1 MRQPPSHAVMLT
13 GTDQEVSPPRLLTA
27 GKLTAELEAGNLRY
41 IRYDGT
47 EMIRAVSF
55 IVRDKNWGTYNPEIT
70 NLEVTEDGERF
81 TVTYEAVTRDAK
93 QQFRYSAVITGMSSG
108 RLDFIAKGEAVTD
121 FLTARTGFV
130 VLHPIDGVA
139 GAPARIETVD
149 GKVADTRFPELI
161 DPVQPMMNLRAIT
174 HSFAPGASVECRME
188 GDTFEMED
196 QRNWT
201 DASYKTYVRPLA
213 LPWPYTLAKGTVIEQ
228 AVRLSVAGKPA
239 ATTGARASVNVRIG
253 KDQGTV
259 PALGAGLAPED
270 IAGIRDNRAVLKK
283 LGLNYL
289 VCHHDARKGHDAASL
304 ADAAATAKELGAT
317 SWLEAVIGSVEDYE
331 EEIARLAAMASRL
344 GDPFETVLLSPAA
357 DLKCVLPGSPW
368 PPVPPA
374 PDFFASA
381 RRHFPKARIGG
392 GMLSFFTE
400 LNRKRPPLDRID
412 FVSFTTSAL
421 VHAGDDRSVTEG
433 LEALPHI
440 ARSVRSFIAGKP
452 YAVGPSAI
460 AMRDNPYGA
469 AVADNPEDI
478 RQAMNRNDPR
488 QRSLLGAA
496 WNLGYFTHFA
506 YGGAVA
512 VALGGLAGPFGVVHA
527 RADWPQA
534 WFDQG
539 GGLYPAYHILRGLA
553 ALKGATLRQTEVTAP
568 RHVQALAARNGDAT
582 TVWLANLTAEPQRV
596 TLDGIEG
603 GRIARLNAQSFTK
616 ASDDPDALVKPGDKR
631 EQGAIELQPY
641 EVVHIVA

>member
-1 MRQPPSHAVMLT
+1 MLT
-13 GTDQEVSPPRLLTA
+13 GTDQEVAPPRLLRA

-41 IRYDGT
+41 IRYDGI

-55 IVRDKNWGTYNPEIT
+55 IVRDKNWGTYNPEIA
-70 NLEVTEDGERF
+70 NLKVTEDGERF
-81 TVTYEAVTRDAK
+81 TVTYDAVTRDAK
-93 QQFRYSAVITGMSSG
+93 QQFRYSAVITGSSAG
-108 RLDFIAKGEAVTD
+108 KLDFTAKGEAVTD

-139 GAPARIETVD
+139 GMPATIETVD

-213 LPWPYTLAKGTVIEQ
+213 LPWPYTLAKGTVVEQ

-239 ATTGARASVNVRIG
+239 ASAAARSSVNVRIG
-253 KDQGTV
+253 KDQGRV

-270 IAGIRDNRAVLKK
+270 IAGVRDNRAALRK
-283 LGLNYL
+283 LGLAYL

-317 SWLEAVIGSVEDYE
+317 PWLEAVIGSVEGYE
-331 EEIARLAAMASRL
+331 EEIARLAKAASRL
-344 GDPFETVLLSPAA
+344 GDPFTVVLLSPAP

-374 PDFFASA
+374 PDFFATA

-400 LNRKRPPLDRID
+400 LNRKRPPLDRLD

-440 ARSVRSFIAGKP
+440 ARSVTSFISGKP

-460 AMRDNPYGA
+460 AMRDNPYGQ
-469 AVADNPEDI
+469 AVADNP
-478 RQAMNRNDPR
+478 
-488 QRSLLGAA
+488 
-496 WNLGYFTHFA
+496 
-506 YGGAVA
+506 
-512 VALGGLAGPFGVVHA
+512 
-527 RADWPQA
+527 
-534 WFDQG
+534 
-539 GGLYPAYHILRGLA
+539 
-553 ALKGATLRQTEVTAP
+553 
-568 RHVQALAARNGDAT
+568 
-582 TVWLANLTAEPQRV
+582 
-596 TLDGIEG
+596 
-603 GRIARLNAQSFTK
+603 
-616 ASDDPDALVKPGDKR
+616 
-631 EQGAIELQPY
+631 
-641 EVVHIVA
+641 

>member
-1 MRQPPSHAVMLT
+1 MRQEPSHAVMLT
-13 GTDQEVSPPRLLTA
+13 GTDQEVEPPRLLTA

-41 IRYDGT
+41 IRYDGS

-55 IVRDKNWGTYNPEIT
+55 IVRDKNWGTYNPEIS
-70 NLEVTEDGERF
+70 NLRVTEDGERF
-81 TVTYEAVTRDAK
+81 TVTYDAVTRDAK
-93 QQFRYSAVITGMSSG
+93 QQFRYSAVITGESAG
-108 RLDFIAKGEAVTD
+108 KLDFVARGEAVTD

-130 VLHPIDGVA
+130 VLHPIEGVA
-139 GAPARIETVD
+139 GARSTIETVD
-149 GKVADTRFPELI
+149 GKVSDTRFPELI

-174 HSFAPGASVECRME
+174 HEFAPGAKVECRME

-213 LPWPYTLAKGTVIEQ
+213 LPWPYTLAKGSTVEQ
-228 AVRLSVAGKPA
+228 AVRLTVEGKPA
-239 ATTGARASVNVRIG
+239 AKAGARSSVTVRIG
-253 KDQGTV
+253 KETGPV

-270 IAGIRDNRAVLKK
+270 IAGVKDNRAVLAK
-283 LGLNYL
+283 LGLSHL
-289 VCHHDARKGHDAASL
+289 VCHHDRRRGHDDQSL
-304 ADAAATAKELGAT
+304 ADAAAIARDLGAT
-317 SWLEAVIGSVEDYE
+317 PWLEAVIGSIEAYD
-331 EEIARLAAMASRL
+331 EEIARLAAAAGKL
-344 GDPFETVLLSPAA
+344 GNPFPVVLLSPVP

-368 PPVPPA
+368 PPCPPA
-374 PDFFASA
+374 RDFFQSA
-381 RRHFPKARIGG
+381 RRHFPQARIGG
-392 GMLSFFTE
+392 GMFSFFTE
-400 LNRKRPPLDRID
+400 LNRKRPPLDLID

-469 AVADNPEDI
+469 AVADNPQDI

-496 WNLGYFTHFA
+496 WNLAYFAHFA
-506 YGGAVA
+506 HGGAEA
-512 VALGGLAGPFGVVHA
+512 IALGGLAGPFGVVHS

-534 WFDQG
+534 WYDEG
-539 GGLYPAYHILRGLA
+539 GGLYPAYHVLRGLG
-553 ALKGATLRQTEVTAP
+553 ALRGGALRRTEVSAP
-568 RHVQALAARNGDAT
+568 RHVQALAVRSGDAT
-582 TVWLANLTAEPQRV
+582 TVWLANLTADLQRV
-596 TLDGIEG
+596 TLDGIGG
-603 GRIARLNAQSFTK
+603 GRIARLGTGSFMM
-616 ASDDPDALVKPGDKR
+616 AADDPDALTKPSETR
-631 EQGAIELQPY
+631 EQGLIELGPY
-641 EVVHIVA
+641 EVVHIAA

>member
-1 MRQPPSHAVMLT
+1 MRQPPSPAVMLT
-13 GTDQEVSPPRLLTA
+13 GTDQEVEPPRLLAA

-41 IRYDGT
+41 IRYDGI

-55 IVRDKNWGTYNPEIT
+55 IVRDKNWGTYNPEIS
-70 NLEVTEDGERF
+70 NLQVTADGDRF
-81 TVTYEAVTRDAK
+81 TVTYDAVTRDAK
-93 QQFRYSAVITGMSSG
+93 QQFRYSAVITGESAG
-108 RLDFIAKGEAVTD
+108 KLDFTAKGQAVTD

-130 VLHPIDGVA
+130 VLHPINGVA

-174 HSFAPGASVECRME
+174 HSFAPGATVECRME

-213 LPWPYTLAKGTVIEQ
+213 LPWPYTLAKGTTVEQ
-228 AVRLSVAGKPA
+228 AVRLSVAGRPA
-239 ATTGARASVNVRIG
+239 ASASARTAVSVRIG
-253 KDQGTV
+253 KDHGPV

-270 IAGIRDNRAVLKK
+270 IAGVNDNRAVLAK
-283 LGLNYL
+283 LGLSYL
-289 VCHHDARKGHDAASL
+289 VCHHDSRKGHDAASL
-304 ADAAATAKELGAT
+304 ADAAVTARELRATP
-317 SWLEAVIGSVEDYE
+317 WLEAVIGSVEGYE
-331 EEIARLAAMASRL
+331 EEIASLAAAASKL
-344 GDPFETVLLSPAA
+344 GNPFPVVLLSPAP

-368 PPVPPA
+368 PPCPPA
-374 PDFFASA
+374 REFFETA

-392 GMLSFFTE
+392 GMFSFFTE
-400 LNRKRPPLDRID
+400 LNRKRPPLDRLD

-452 YAVGPSAI
+452 YVVGPSAI

-469 AVADNPEDI
+469 AVADNPQDI

-496 WNLGYFTHFA
+496 WNLAYFAHFA
-506 YGGAVA
+506 YGCAA
-512 VALGGLAGPFGVVHA
+512 AIALGGLAGPFGVVHS

-534 WFDQG
+534 WYDEG
-539 GGLYPAYHILRGLA
+539 GGLYPAYHILRGLG
-553 ALKGATLRQTEVTAP
+553 ALGRATLRQTEITAP
-568 RHVQALAARNGDAT
+568 RHVQALAAGNGDAT
-582 TVWLANLTAEPQRV
+582 TLWLANLTAEPQRV
-596 TLDGIEG
+596 ALEGIAG
-603 GRIARLNAQSFTK
+603 GRIARLNSQSFMK
-616 ASDDPDALVKPGDKR
+616 AADDPDALTKPSDKR
-631 EQGAIELQPY
+631 DSGAIELGPY